1 MKLNPFPHFSFAA
14 QHAGN
19 AILARFNEVYETQT
33 TTPHAAPVA
42 TSATATTTATT
53 TTTAN
58 ALCPA
63 KPLLPPDLGC
73 ERARIELRLN
83 EIEKKQTAIR
93 TAWLELLRAL
103 REAREL
109 CTLAEG
115 VAFVT
120 NWILNQAE
128 QLLSRQRSVGSD
140 VRASET
146 LRAAH
151 DQLELEC
158 RDTYGCYAELLYK
171 IEQFAK
177 ERPIAT
183 CQDLL
188 SQRDFMQFVCRS
200 FAERLERRRKVLMT
214 ALRFHRLLEQFE
226 EQLLIANQAADA
238 EPSELDW
245 QQAEAMLSQ
254 LKTSQQLLGKS
265 WVYRKIHGTYSP
277 VS

>member
-1 MKLNPFPHFSFAA
+1 M
-14 QHAGN
+14 
-19 AILARFNEVYETQT
+19 ARFNEVYETQT
-33 TTPHAAPVA
+33 ATPHAAPA
-42 TSATATTTATT
+42 AASSNTTTT
-53 TTTAN
+53 TTTA
-58 ALCPA
+58 ATSSTATGSGQCPV
-63 KPLLPPDLGC
+63 KPLLPSDLSC

-177 ERPIAT
+177 ERDAAL

-238 EPSELDW
+238 EPSELSAP
-245 QQAEAMLSQ
+245 QAEAMLMQ

-265 WVYRKIHGTYSP
+265 RSRANLCAAALCAIVTI
-277 VS
+277 

>member
-1 MKLNPFPHFSFAA
+1 M
-14 QHAGN
+14 
-19 AILARFNEVYETQT
+19 ARFNEVYETREATNLSQPAT
-33 TTPHAAPVA
+33 ANIAAPAAAAA
-42 TSATATTTATT
+42 TDPATTIAATT
-53 TTTAN
+53 TTTSSGTATN
-58 ALCPA
+58 A

-73 ERARIELRLN
+73 ERTRIELRLN

-93 TAWLELLRAL
+93 TAWLELLRSL

-109 CTLAEG
+109 SSLAEG

-120 NWILNQAE
+120 NWILNEAE
-128 QLLSRQRSVGSD
+128 QLLSRQRSVGGD

-171 IEQFAK
+171 IDQFTQK
-177 ERPIAT
+177 ERRSAKQQEQEQALKDSAR
-183 CQDLL
+183 QDLL

-200 FAERLERRRKVLMT
+200 FAERLERRRKILMT
-214 ALRFHRLLEQFE
+214 ALRFHRLLDQFE
-226 EQLLIANQAADA
+226 EQLQIASQAVEADA
-238 EPSELDW
+238 SELDW
-245 QQAEAMLSQ
+245 QQAEDLLQQ
-254 LKTSQQLLGKS
+254 LKTSQLMLGES
-265 WVYRKIHGTYSP
+265 SVGQTG